1 MPDISNPLIIQS
13 DFSLL
18 LEVYNNKFEEV
29 RNGLTKFAE
38 LIKSPEHI
46 HTYRLTSLSLWSAA
60 SSGVTIEEIIEFLY
74 KYSKFDV
81 PENVIQ
87 EIKLIFNKFG
97 VVELLKY
104 ENDPNK
110 LLLNIKDNDLEI
122 EINSN
127 SKLKKFLIEKISD
140 GKYLIPLLMRGDL
153 KVAFFNYN
161 IPVHDIAGYTEGAK
175 IDIKLRDITLSGK
188 LFKLRDYQIMAS
200 EAFYRS
206 GSSLGGHGTIVLPC
220 GSGKTIIGI
229 DIMSKVGAYTLI
241 LTTSVAAVHQWIREI
256 LDKTNLTENQIG
268 EYTGDKK
275 EIKPITICTY
285 QILIYKREKDE
296 DFIHF
301 NIFKSL
307 KWGLIIYDEVH
318 LLPAPIFRIT
328 AEIQSTRRLGLT
340 ATLIREDQH
349 EKDVFC
355 LIGPKK
361 FDTPWKVLEKQGWIS
376 KAKCIEIKIPLKE
389 DLKMDYLLADQKE
402 KFNIAARN
410 PNKIPIL
417 KDLLLRHQ
425 ELPTLIIGHFID
437 QLKEIAKELKLPIIT
452 GKTPN
457 SIRDEIY
464 NKFKRGEIG
473 KIVVSKVA
481 NFSIDLPD
489 ATVLIQL
496 SGTYGSRQEEA
507 QRLGRILRPK
517 KNNISYF
524 YTLTTEDTIEE
535 QYAHNRQRFLIEQG
549 YEYEIDFWKKEELK
563 CLVAN

>member
-1 MPDISNPLIIQS
+1 MSDISNPLIIQS

-18 LEVYNNKFEEV
+18 LEVYNPKFEEV

-38 LIKSPEHI
+38 LVKSPEHI
-46 HTYRLTSLSLWSAA
+46 HTYKLTSLSLWNAA
-60 SSGVTIEEIIEFLY
+60 SSGVKLEEIIDFLY

-87 EIKLIFNKFG
+87 EIISIFSKFG
-97 VVELLKY
+97 IVELLKY
-104 ENDPNK
+104 DERR
-110 LLLNIKDNDLEI
+110 LLLNIKNNDIDI

-127 SKLKKFLIEKISD
+127 PKLKKFVCEKID
-140 GKYLIPLLMRGDL
+140 NGKYLVPLLLRGDL
-153 KVAFFNYN
+153 KIAFFNYN
-161 IPVHDIAGYTEGAK
+161 IPVYDIAGYTDGKK
-175 IDIKLRDITLSGK
+175 IDIKLRDVTLTGK
-188 LFKLRDYQIMAS
+188 TFRLRDYQIMAS
-200 EAFYRS
+200 ESFYRS
-206 GSSLGGHGTIVLPC
+206 GSVMGGHGTIVLPC

-229 DIMSKVGAYTLI
+229 DIMSKINSYTLI
-241 LTTSVAAVHQWIREI
+241 LTTSVAAVHQWIREL
-256 LDKTNLTENQIG
+256 LDKTYLTKEDIG

-296 DFIHF
+296 EFVHF

-307 KWGLIIYDEVH
+307 NWGLIIYDEVH

-340 ATLIREDQH
+340 ATLIREDGH

-361 FDTPWKVLEKQGWIS
+361 FDTPWKVLEKQGWIAS
-376 KAKCIEIKIPLKE
+376 AKCVEIKIPLRE
-389 DLKMDYLLADQKE
+389 DLKMEYLLADQKE
-402 KFNIAARN
+402 KFNIAAKN
-410 PNKIPIL
+410 PNKILVL
-417 KDLLLRHQ
+417 KDILLRHS
-425 ELPTLIIGHFID
+425 EIPTLIIGHFIE
-437 QLKEIAKELKLPIIT
+437 QLIEVSKHFDLPLIT

-457 SIRDEIY
+457 SMREEIY
-464 NKFKRGEIG
+464 NQFKKGEIK

-517 KNNISYF
+517 KHNISYF

-535 QYAHNRQRFLIEQG
+535 QYAHNRQRFLTEQG
-549 YEYEIDFWKKEELK
+549 YEYEIDFWRKEELE
-563 CLVAN
+563 CLIAN